1 MVWPRSLGGTQGASD
16 EGREIVPGRVTI
28 KGTKDGLAVFL
39 GPGELSALVEEL
51 GAHLAQRP
59 AFFRGGRVALHVGPR
74 QMSPEEIA
82 QVGQC
87 LARWGVS
94 LWAVDTEAAE
104 TAASARAL
112 GLEVLPEGRKAPA
125 GTSVPSP
132 ALEGEN
138 AVLVC
143 RTLRSGQ
150 TLRHPGHVVVIG
162 DVNPGAEIV
171 AGGHVVVW
179 GRLRGTVHAGAYG
192 DEGAIIC
199 ALRLAPTQLRI
210 ADFVA
215 RSPENEEPEAPEIA
229 RLRDGRIVVEPW
241 S

>member
-1 MVWPRSLGGTQGASD
+1 M
-16 EGREIVPGRVTI
+16 PGRVTI

-39 GPGELSALVEEL
+39 GPGDLGALVAELEE
-51 GAHLAQRP
+51 HLAQRP
-59 AFFRGGRVALHVGPR
+59 AFFRGGRVILHVGPR
-74 QMSPEEIA
+74 QMSAEEIA

-87 LARWGVS
+87 LEQWGVS

-112 GLEVLPEGRKAPA
+112 GLEVLPEGRKVSTGGAEPSVAPE
-125 GTSVPSP
+125 TQS
-132 ALEGEN
+132 

-150 TLRHPGHVVVIG
+150 ALRHPGHVVVIG

-179 GRLRGTVHAGAYG
+179 GRLRGTVHAGAHG
-192 DEGAIIC
+192 DEEAVIC
-199 ALRLAPTQLRI
+199 ALCLAPTQLRI
-210 ADFVA
+210 ADVVA
-215 RSPENEEPEAPEIA
+215 RSPEDTEGPEIPEVA

>member
-1 MVWPRSLGGTQGASD
+1 M
-16 EGREIVPGRVTI
+16 PGRVTI

-39 GPGELSALVEEL
+39 GPGDLSTLVEEL
-51 GAHLAQRP
+51 EGHLAQRP
-59 AFFRGGRVALHVGPR
+59 AFFRGGRVVLHVGPR
-74 QMSPEEIA
+74 QMSAEEVA
-82 QVGQC
+82 QVGEC

-112 GLEVLPEGRKAPA
+112 GLEVLPEGRRAPVA
-125 GTSVPSP
+125 GAVGPSP
-132 ALEGEN
+132 TQEAEG

-150 TLRHPGHVVVIG
+150 ALRHPGHVVVIG

-179 GRLRGTVHAGAYG
+179 GRLRGTVHAGAHG
-192 DEGAIIC
+192 DEGAVIC

-210 ADFVA
+210 ADVVA
-215 RSPENEEPEAPEIA
+215 RSPENAGEPDAPEVA

>member
-1 MVWPRSLGGTQGASD
+1 MRGLGRGAES
-16 EGREIVPGRVTI
+16 VLGRVTI
-28 KGTKDGLAVFL
+28 KGTKDGLTVFL
-39 GPGELSALVEEL
+39 GPGDLSALVEEL
-51 GAHLAQRP
+51 ESLLVQRP
-59 AFFRGGRVALHVGPR
+59 AFFRGGRVVLHVGPR
-74 QMSPEEIA
+74 QMSAEEIT

-87 LARWGVS
+87 LAQWGVS

-112 GLEVLPEGRKAPA
+112 GLEVLPEGRKVPTGMA
-125 GTSVPSP
+125 GPPSTS
-132 ALEGEN
+132 EGEG

-150 TLRHPGHVVVIG
+150 ALCHPGHVVVIG

-179 GRLRGTVHAGAYG
+179 GRLRGTVHAGAHG
-192 DEGAIIC
+192 DEGAVIC

-210 ADFVA
+210 ADVVA
-215 RSPENEEPEAPEIA
+215 RSPENAGEPDAPEVA
-229 RLRDGRIVVEPW
+229 RLRDGQIVVEPW

>member
-1 MVWPRSLGGTQGASD
+1 MAARPWGNQGASD

-51 GAHLAQRP
+51 EAHLAQRP

-82 QVGQC
+82 RVGQC
-87 LARWGVS
+87 VARWGVS

-132 ALEGEN
+132 ALEGES

-179 GRLRGTVHAGAYG
+179 GRLRGTVHAGAHG

>member
-1 MVWPRSLGGTQGASD
+1 M
-16 EGREIVPGRVTI
+16 PGRVTI
-28 KGTKDGLAVFL
+28 KGTKDGLTVFL
-39 GPGELSALVEEL
+39 GPGDLNALVEEL
-51 GAHLAQRP
+51 ESLLAQRP
-59 AFFRGGRVALHVGPR
+59 AFFRGGRVVLHVGPR
-74 QMSPEEIA
+74 QMSAEEIA

-87 LARWGVS
+87 LAQWGVS

-112 GLEVLPEGRKAPA
+112 GLEVLPEGRKVP
-125 GTSVPSP
+125 TSVAGPPLAS
-132 ALEGEN
+132 EGEG

-150 TLRHPGHVVVIG
+150 AVRHPGHVVVIG

-179 GRLRGTVHAGAYG
+179 GRLRGTVHAGAQG
-192 DEGAIIC
+192 DEGALIC

-210 ADFVA
+210 ADVVA
-215 RSPENEEPEAPEIA
+215 RSPENAEEPDAPEVA
-229 RLRDGRIVVEPW
+229 RLRDGQIVVEPW